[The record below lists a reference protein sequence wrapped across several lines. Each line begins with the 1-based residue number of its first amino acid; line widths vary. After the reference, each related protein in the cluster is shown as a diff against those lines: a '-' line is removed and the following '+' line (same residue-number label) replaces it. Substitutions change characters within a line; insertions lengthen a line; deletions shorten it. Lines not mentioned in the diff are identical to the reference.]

1 MAIFINGL
9 PIITMELKNN
19 ISGLNTNDAINQY
32 KADRN
37 PKDLLFMPKRCA
49 VHFAVDLETVAMCT
63 KLCGKDSWFLPFN
76 KGVNDGAG
84 NPVNENGLKTAYLW
98 EDILTKERLSDILEH
113 YAQVIEEIDA
123 DTGKR
128 KEKIIWPRWHQL
140 EVVHNLLS
148 DTKSHEVGQRYL
160 IQHSAG
166 SGKSNSITWLAYQLV
181 ELLQNSKLMFDSIIV
196 VTDRVNLDKQ
206 LSDNIK
212 AFKHNKNIV
221 GRAESSKDLSSL
233 LKSGKKIVITTVQKF
248 PFILDAVGSDLADKQ
263 FAVIIDE
270 AHSSQSGKMSA
281 MQNMALN
288 GVQKDAE
295 DEVNDIVEKFMKA
308 RHIAGNANFYA
319 FTATPKNK
327 TLEMFGT
334 PFPQPNG
341 ETGHRPFH
349 VYSMKQA
356 IEEGFIL
363 DVLKCYTTYDSF
375 YHIQKKIEEDP
386 KFDEKQAMKKL
397 RFFVESQPETV
408 EKKAKIIVEHFH
420 NSIAQKIGG
429 EARCMICTGDRQ
441 RAINYFYVV
450 KKLLEERKSPYNAI
464 VAFSGNPNYNGKQV
478 TEGGINGF
486 RSDEIEKTFRTGN
499 YRFLIVADK
508 FQTGYDEPLLHTM
521 YLDKELHGVQT
532 VQTLSRLNRTHP
544 KKVDTCVLDFANT
557 YESVESDF
565 QMFYKT
571 TILSKETDPNKL
583 NDLLDTIE
591 NFCIYT
597 DDDVKEI
604 NEKYWSNAPRTEIDP
619 LLDRIKDNFC
629 KLEKDE
635 QVECKSA
642 IKTYIRTYEFLA
654 TIMLSY
660 NVEWEKMQTVLKLLL
675 NKLPSLGMDNMTEGL
690 IEAVDFDRY
699 RLEKKEERAIQLKN
713 EDKEITPV
721 PTNINPGYKPEIQ
734 KLSEIEQHFNE
745 LFGNIDW
752 RDEDLVRKQV
762 NEIVERVTQDDSV
775 RNSMLNSDLVTAYQ
789 DCDEQV
795 VNQLADSKA
804 TYTQLMDYYW
814 KNPEFKESLNE
825 FIREKVRNAIN
836 PEYNEVELKERMR
849 EEFQNDFADI
859 CDGVNYVKFDEV
871 LNIFFRI
878 VNAETIPDLHSLT
891 NVLHRILNCLY
902 RAQHREV
909 DFRTWYADLVSR
921 FDTFLKK
928 IYWLTNGTTIPLN
941 TNGEEPTL
949 REKITYFPKLA
960 NLYDTPIEKYATF
973 RTFYH
978 TVFSWLNNNH
988 APTSAEY
995 IPTTAESIPSFV
1007 LSSTLSDY
1015 SSSIPASQLPSA
1027 LHAAVALYLYT
1038 TMTCANSVKD
1048 KV

>member
-1 MAIFINGL
+1 
-9 PIITMELKNN
+9 
-19 ISGLNTNDAINQY
+19 
-32 KADRN
+32 
-37 PKDLLFMPKRCA
+37 
-49 VHFAVDLETVAMCT
+49 

-84 NPVNENGLKTAYLW
+84 NPVNKNGLKTSYLW

-113 YAQVIEEIDA
+113 YAQVIEERDN
-123 DTGKR
+123 DTGKW
-128 KEKIIWPRWHQL
+128 KEKVIWPRWHQL
-140 EVVHNLLS
+140 EVVRNLLS

-206 LSDNIK
+206 LCDNIQ
-212 AFKHNKNIV
+212 AFKHNRNIV
-221 GRAESSKDLSSL
+221 GRAESSRELCSL
-233 LKSGKKIVITTVQKF
+233 LKDGKKIVLTTVQKF

-270 AHSSQSGKMSA
+270 AHSSQSGRMSA
-281 MQNMALN
+281 MQSMALN
-288 GVQKDAE
+288 GVPKDDE

-308 RHIAGNANFYA
+308 RHIASNANFYA

-363 DVLKCYTTYDSF
+363 DVLKYYTTYDSF
-375 YHIQKKIEEDP
+375 YHIQKKIEDDP

-420 NSIAQKIGG
+420 KSIAQKIGG
-429 EARCMICTGDRQ
+429 EARCMICTVDIERV
-441 RAINYFYVV
+441 IDYFYAV
-450 KKLLEERKSPYNAI
+450 KKLLEERKSPYKAI
-464 VAFSGNPNYNGKQV
+464 VAFSGNHKYHGKLL

-486 RSDEIEKTFRTGN
+486 RSDEIEKKFRTGN

-591 NFCIYT
+591 NYGIYT
-597 DDDVKEI
+597 E
-604 NEKYWSNAPRTEIDP
+604 NEVEEVNNKYWEKASRTEIDP
-619 LLDRIKDNFC
+619 LLDRMKERFC
-629 KLEKDE
+629 KLEKED
-635 QVECKSA
+635 QVECKGA

-654 TIMLSY
+654 TIMMNYSL
-660 NVEWEKMQTVLKLLL
+660 EWEKKQTVLKLLL
-675 NKLPSLGMDNMTEGL
+675 NKLPSLGMDDLTQGL
-690 IEAVDFDRY
+690 IDAVDLDRY
-699 RLEKKEERAIQLKN
+699 RLEKNKERAIELKN
-713 EDKEITPV
+713 EDKEILPV
-721 PTNINPGYKPEIQ
+721 PTTINPGYKPDLQ
-734 KLSEIEQHFNE
+734 NLSEIELHFNE

-795 VNQLADSKA
+795 DSQMADSKA

-814 KNPEFKESLNE
+814 KNHEFKESLNE

-836 PEYNEVELKERMR
+836 PEYDEEDLKERMR
-849 EEFQNDFADI
+849 DEFQNDFSDI

-878 VNAETIPDLHSLT
+878 VNAETIPDLQDLKSKLRH
-891 NVLHRILNCLY
+891 ILNCLY

-909 DFRTWYADLVSR
+909 DFRTWYTQLVTR

-928 IYWLTNGTTIPLN
+928 
-941 TNGEEPTL
+941 
-949 REKITYFPKLA
+949 
-960 NLYDTPIEKYATF
+960 
-973 RTFYH
+973 
-978 TVFSWLNNNH
+978 
-988 APTSAEY
+988 
-995 IPTTAESIPSFV
+995 
-1007 LSSTLSDY
+1007 
-1015 SSSIPASQLPSA
+1015 
-1027 LHAAVALYLYT
+1027 
-1038 TMTCANSVKD
+1038 
-1048 KV
+1048 